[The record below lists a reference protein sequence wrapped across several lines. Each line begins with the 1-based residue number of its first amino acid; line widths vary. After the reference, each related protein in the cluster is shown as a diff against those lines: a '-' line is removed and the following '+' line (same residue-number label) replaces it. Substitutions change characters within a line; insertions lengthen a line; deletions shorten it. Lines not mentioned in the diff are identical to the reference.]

1 MAQPTLDE
9 RGAGEAGGPGSDF
22 ELSSAALRSE
32 NEALDATLHGLVA
45 KLSGVP
51 GLTVSVKRRR
61 PWWRRILGDLPYL
74 EDMTPRS
81 GPIEA
86 ITVSTAARRY
96 ELVRAGA
103 SIRATREPR
112 DGPSQELD
120 FTQWAGALLADIE
133 AENRTSHDSLLALR
147 AFVEHQEAA

>member
-51 GLTVSVKRRR
+51 GLTGVGEAPASAGGGGSWGTF
-61 PWWRRILGDLPYL
+61 PTWR
-74 EDMTPRS
+74 T
-81 GPIEA
+81 
-86 ITVSTAARRY
+86 
-96 ELVRAGA
+96 
-103 SIRATREPR
+103 
-112 DGPSQELD
+112 
-120 FTQWAGALLADIE
+120 
-133 AENRTSHDSLLALR
+133 
-147 AFVEHQEAA
+147 